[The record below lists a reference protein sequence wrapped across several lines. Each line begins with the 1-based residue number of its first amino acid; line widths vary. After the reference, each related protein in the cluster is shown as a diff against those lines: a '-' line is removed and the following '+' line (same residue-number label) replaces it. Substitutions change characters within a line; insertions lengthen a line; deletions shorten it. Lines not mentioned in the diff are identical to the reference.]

1 MSGTCEGRFKKG
13 PLSLSLSKAV
23 PGAWSKGDRVR
34 SSILTAL
41 LALAACQSAPADQKN
56 PALWEVTAADG
67 AKGWVFGTVHALPDG
82 LEWQTPAIDRA
93 VAQSGTL
100 VLEILDPA
108 DQAAA
113 RAAFLRLGTTPGQPP
128 LEARVEPALR
138 PALRAALTKTG
149 LNAAQFS
156 SLEDWAAALTLSFAL
171 EAVEGNDPD
180 NGADRAL
187 LAAAGKRTVAG
198 LETLE
203 GQLGLFDTLPARE
216 QRSLLSAV
224 LAESASNAAD
234 KRLVK
239 AWADGDVATIDREA
253 HAGMMADPRLREALL
268 VARNR
273 RWAEQVAAMLKQGK
287 RPFVAVGAAHVVGID
302 GLPEML
308 AARGFAV
315 KRVQ

>member
-1 MSGTCEGRFKKG
+1 MHR
-13 PLSLSLSKAV
+13 L
-23 PGAWSKGDRVR
+23 
-34 SSILTAL
+34 ILTAL
-41 LALAACQSAPADQKN
+41 LALAACNSAPAEQKH
-56 PALWEVTAADG
+56 PALWQVTAADG
-67 AKGWVFGTVHALPDG
+67 ATGWVFGTVHALPDG

-108 DQAAA
+108 DENAA
-113 RAAFLRLGTTPGQPP
+113 RAAFVRLGTTPGQPP
-128 LEARVEPALR
+128 LDTRVEPALR
-138 PALRAALTKTG
+138 PALRAALAKTG
-149 LNAAQFS
+149 LNAAQFA

-187 LAAAGKRTVAG
+187 LAAAGKRPVAG

-203 GQLGLFDTLPARE
+203 GQLGLFDALPARE
-216 QRSLLSAV
+216 QRALLSAV
-224 LAESASNAAD
+224 LADSADGASD

-239 AWADGDVATIDREA
+239 AWADGDVATLDREA

-273 RWAEQVAAMLKQGK
+273 RWAEQVAAMLGAGK
-287 RPFVAVGAAHVVGID
+287 RPFVAVGAAHVAGID

>member
-1 MSGTCEGRFKKG
+1 MR
-13 PLSLSLSKAV
+13 
-23 PGAWSKGDRVR
+23 R
-34 SSILTAL
+34 SILTAL
-41 LALAACQSAPADQKN
+41 LALAACQSAPADQKH

-93 VAQSGTL
+93 VAQSGML

-108 DQAAA
+108 DQIAA
-113 RAAFLRLGTTPGQPP
+113 RSAFLRLGTTPGQPP
-128 LEARVEPALR
+128 LDARVEPALR

-171 EAVEGNDPD
+171 EAAEGNDPG

-187 LAAAGKRTVAG
+187 LSAAGKRPVAG

-203 GQLGLFDTLPARE
+203 GQLGLFDALSARE

-224 LAESASNAAD
+224 LAESASSAAD
-234 KRLVK
+234 KRLIK
-239 AWADGDVATIDREA
+239 AWVDGDVATIDREA
-253 HAGMMADPRLREALL
+253 HSGMMADPRLREALL

>member
-1 MSGTCEGRFKKG
+1 MR
-13 PLSLSLSKAV
+13 
-23 PGAWSKGDRVR
+23 R
-34 SSILTAL
+34 SILTAL
-41 LALAACQSAPADQKN
+41 LALAACQSAPADQKH

-93 VAQSGTL
+93 VAQSGML

-108 DQAAA
+108 DQIAA

-128 LEARVEPALR
+128 LDARVEPALR

-171 EAVEGNDPD
+171 EAAEGNDPG

-187 LAAAGKRTVAG
+187 LAAAGQRPVAG

-203 GQLGLFDTLPARE
+203 GQLGLFDALSARE

-224 LAESASNAAD
+224 LAESASTVAD

-239 AWADGDVATIDREA
+239 AWAAGDVATLDREA

-273 RWAEQVAAMLKQGK
+273 RWAAQIAALLKAGK
-287 RPFVAVGAAHVVGID
+287 RPFVAVGAAHVAGID

-308 AARGFAV
+308 AARGFTV